1 MTIIPFHQKCIWP
14 ELIRPCRACYFK
26 DGPPELPLKFI
37 KSLDFWDTF
46 VVFGSLV
53 RCILLLQ
60 GGGDGGDVNPD
71 TNSTGGYAG
80 QKAWL
85 YYYY

>member
-1 MTIIPFHQKCIWP
+1 MFGAEIYLSPNHIWL
-14 ELIRPCRACYFK
+14 EGGGDI
-26 DGPPELPLKFI
+26 LKAIFAGLLGHI
-37 KSLDFWDTF
+37 CSVW
-46 VVFGSLV
+46 GLV

-60 GGGDGGDVNPD
+60 GGDDGGDVNPD